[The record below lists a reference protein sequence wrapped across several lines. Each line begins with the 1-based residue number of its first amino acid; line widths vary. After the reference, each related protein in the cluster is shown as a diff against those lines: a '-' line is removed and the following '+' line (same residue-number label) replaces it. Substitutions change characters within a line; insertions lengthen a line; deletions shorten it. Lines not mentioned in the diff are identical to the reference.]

1 LGYVDKRIKA
11 LGMERELTEKWGYDA
26 LLASLCDQLNE
37 TEIERLSAEGAA
49 WSEDQAVA
57 AIAK

>member
-1 LGYVDKRIKA
+1 
-11 LGMERELTEKWGYDA
+11 MERELTEKWGYDA